1 MIQLVKRLWFIFLPH
16 YIPLV
21 IKPNIFKRAFL
32 LHQTLKFFDG
42 FTLCLRSLW
51 NVLVQ
56 LETRLEPVCRASG
69 SQDRTSFI
77 HLESQAWIGLSSCW
91 EPGWNEVLPAGEP
104 GPKVQRFQCWCSL
117 RCWVVYL
124 SRAWHTV
131 FFTIMH
137 TFLPRNV
144 QHFFSSFSIHFFR
157 YPIPRLALLRKL
169 GRTSCPIS
177 EPDGATSSRRP
188 VGDEKAKQIQHRS
201 KRTTTAM
208 LLFIISS
215 TS

>member
-1 MIQLVKRLWFIFLPH
+1 MGSPSVFGAYETCSSSWKPGLNRSVELLVARIEQVSSSWKPGLNRSVEL
-16 YIPLV
+16 LV
-21 IKPNIFKRAFL
+21 ARIEQVSSTWRA
-32 LHQTLKFFDG
+32 
-42 FTLCLRSLW
+42 
-51 NVLVQ
+51 
-56 LETRLEPVCRASG
+56 RLESVCRAAG
-69 SQDRTSFI
+69 SQGGTRFFR
-77 HLESQAWIGLSSCW
+77 LESQARRCRGFSVGAAW
-91 EPGWNEVLPAGEP
+91 
-104 GPKVQRFQCWCSL
+104 
-117 RCWVVYL
+117 CWVVYL

-131 FFTIMH
+131 FFTMMH

-157 YPIPRLALLRKL
+157 YPIPRLALLRRKL

-177 EPDGATSSRRP
+177 EPEGATSSRRP
-188 VGDEKAKQIQHRS
+188 VGDEKAEQIQHRS